1 MYLNRIISD
10 LIKRKK
16 KRTWEDFKEIKDLKT
31 ITSK

>member
-10 LIKRKK
+10 LIKRK
-16 KRTWEDFKEIKDLKT
+16 WEDFKEIKDLKT